1 MRKFLASVA
10 LCLAL
15 ASTPV
20 QGQTKVNLPVA
31 CYQPE
36 AVATVLEKYREK
48 LVFVGLDNQH
58 NIENLNLSVFFNKET
73 KTYSVVL
80 IVSDKKLVCVVSSGS
95 GTETP

>member
-1 MRKFLASVA
+1 MKKMLSAIA
-10 LCLAL
+10 LCIGL

-20 QGQTKVNLPVA
+20 QSQTKVNLPVT

-36 AVATVLEKYREK
+36 AVITVLEKYREK

-73 KTYSVVL
+73 KTYSVVM
-80 IVSDKKLVCVVSSGS
+80 IASDKKLVCVVSSGA